1 EGVAGGAARRPRRR
15 RQRHPGVG
23 HRREERPE
31 RGREPRGR
39 LRPADEQVD
48 DRGPAP
54 DPARGRRRRRRER
67 HRVRV
72 RRVRRAG
79 PARHDQPQG
88 GHGDHRHRPAR
99 AGRRLRPR
107 SGRAEPLPRRHPPRP
122 PPRPPR
128 RGHRRRL
135 RRARPSRGAPPRRS
149 PRGRPP
155 RPRVGRHRRLRAA
168 ARGGA
173 LRRPRRGG
181 RAAGHPPPHA
191 RAVAPMRL
199 PLRLGTPLLI
209 GLLLAGTA
217 AAQPSPDTD
226 PDGVVAAVEA
236 AYEQLD
242 YETAEALAREALT
255 HYEAFTPDQLV
266 RLHTLLGLILYARGE
281 ELEAAAQFRAALT
294 LDPTLTLDP
303 LLVSPTTIAFFERT
317 KEAFLQEQSAG
328 GSPGGGVRYVTVYDP

>member
-1 EGVAGGAARRPRRR
+1 
-15 RQRHPGVG
+15 
-23 HRREERPE
+23 
-31 RGREPRGR
+31 
-39 LRPADEQVD
+39 
-48 DRGPAP
+48 
-54 DPARGRRRRRRER
+54 
-67 HRVRV
+67 
-72 RRVRRAG
+72 
-79 PARHDQPQG
+79 
-88 GHGDHRHRPAR
+88 
-99 AGRRLRPR
+99 
-107 SGRAEPLPRRHPPRP
+107 
-122 PPRPPR
+122 
-128 RGHRRRL
+128 
-135 RRARPSRGAPPRRS
+135 
-149 PRGRPP
+149 
-155 RPRVGRHRRLRAA
+155 
-168 ARGGA
+168 
-173 LRRPRRGG
+173 
-181 RAAGHPPPHA
+181 
-191 RAVAPMRL
+191 MRL

-328 GSPGGGVRYVTVYDP
+328 GSPGGGVRYVTVYDPRGAAFARSLALPGWGQRFKGERTKGWVLTGVWAAGLAASAASAYRYHQVRQAYLDERDPDLIPDRRDTMDTWFKVRNNVLLGTAVVWALIAVEAGITGGPEERMAVGPAPGGASLRLRF